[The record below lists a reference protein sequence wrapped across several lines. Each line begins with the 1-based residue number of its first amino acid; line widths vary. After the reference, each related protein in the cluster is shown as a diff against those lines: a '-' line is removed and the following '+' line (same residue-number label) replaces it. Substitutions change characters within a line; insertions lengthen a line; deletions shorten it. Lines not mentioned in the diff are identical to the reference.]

1 MDMSMKNTKN
11 GGKIMNRLP
20 LELERKLRQLKHP
33 VERNYFRKSLKKYI
47 RDINSAERRL
57 VKNPESIFG
66 KDNLD
71 LAKNNLISCEKELD
85 REIDEPYNKK
95 WRKTNES

>member
-1 MDMSMKNTKN
+1 
-11 GGKIMNRLP
+11 MNRLP

-47 RDINSAERRL
+47 GDINSAERGL
-57 VKNPESIFG
+57 VKNPENIFHTN
-66 KDNLD
+66 NLD
-71 LAKNNLISCEKELD
+71 LAKKNLIACEKAVD